1 MKAAD
6 KEAKA
11 QLAGI
16 SRELDRLRAA
26 FSGDSGGWEEIE
38 KKNGDIAYRHNET
51 GEERDQE
58 PEALYVA
65 RAMQRVELADTLE
78 KELTELKAK
87 YKVT

>member
-11 QLAGI
+11 QLASM

-26 FSGDSGGWEEIE
+26 FSGDSGGWEEFE
-38 KKNGDIAYRHNET
+38 KKNGDIAYRHAET

-58 PEALYVA
+58 PEALYIA
-65 RAMQRVELADTLE
+65 RAMQKVDLADTLE
-78 KELTELKAK
+78 KELSELKTK
-87 YKVT
+87 YKVI